1 MAGSGIRKEARWYCP
16 GQNQLKSTRESLS
29 AFRLRFNLGDKKQ
42 TARLVSGLVLFS
54 FVLTHFLNHG
64 LGIFSQD
71 LMEDFQVARSG
82 FWRSPVATI
91 VLYGALTTHICFG
104 IWRLINRNTW
114 RMPVWE
120 ALQILLAI
128 AIPFWLGKH
137 ILATRFMHET
147 LGHDDAYMYEIS
159 SLWPGFIVT
168 QNILWLCVWAHSVV
182 GLHYWLRIFSWYK
195 RAFPWLLSL
204 AVAIPVC
211 AIWGWMR
218 IGEILEAYDE
228 LDSGID
234 ERGGAWLSQAI
245 ENYKVVIIS
254 VAVCIVV
261 LISIRAAR
269 SFLGLTVNVQ
279 YPGGRSARGRTG
291 QTLLE
296 ISRHHNIPHAS
307 VCGGRARCST
317 CRVAIENG
325 QDLLEPPDENESRVL
340 RRIKA
345 PENVRLA
352 CQLRP
357 HSDIEIRPLVPVK
370 SSDSKTA
377 ANHDAYH
384 LGVEQQIVVLF
395 CDIRGFTSLSE
406 NHLSYDVVYLLNRY
420 HQVMTEA
427 IEAAGGYIDKYIGD
441 GIMAIFGVSNG
452 PQKGCF
458 QSIEAVLKMRQ
469 ALDVLNSEQHR
480 AAEGD
485 LRIGVGVHTGHAI
498 LGRIGASGHSAA
510 GLTALGDMVNTA
522 SRLESATKDHQSF
535 AIISKDVFKTAQ
547 VDLQGV
553 DWVDIAVRGRQQ
565 PIQAMSVKNISD
577 LAGLLR

>member
-1 MAGSGIRKEARWYCP
+1 M
-16 GQNQLKSTRESLS
+16 STKESLA
-29 AFRLRFNLGDKKQ
+29 AFRLRFNLGDGKQ

-54 FVLTHFLNHG
+54 FVLTHFTNHG

-71 LMEDFQVARSG
+71 LMEDFQVVRSG
-82 FWRSPVATI
+82 FWRSVVGT
-91 VLYGALTTHICFG
+91 VLLYGALATHIYFG
-104 IWRLINRNTW
+104 VWKLVKRNTW

-137 ILATRFMHET
+137 ILATRYMHET

-159 SLWPGFIVT
+159 SLWPEFIVT
-168 QNILWLCVWAHSVV
+168 QNFLLLCVWAHCIV

-195 RAFPWLLSL
+195 RAYPWLLSI
-204 AVAIPVC
+204 AVAIPGS

-234 ERGGAWLSQAI
+234 EQGGVWLAQSI
-245 ENYKVVIIS
+245 ENYKIVLIS
-254 VAVCIVV
+254 VAAGIVT
-261 LISIRAAR
+261 LISIRATR
-269 SFLGLTVNVQ
+269 SFLGLTVNVH

-317 CRVAIENG
+317 CRVAVENG
-325 QDLLEPPDENESRVL
+325 QDLLDPPDENESRVL

-352 CQLRP
+352 CQLKP
-357 HSDIEIRPLVPVK
+357 KSDVEIRPLVPVK
-370 SSDSKTA
+370 SSDTKTA
-377 ANHDAYH
+377 ANSDAYH
-384 LGVEQQIVVLF
+384 WGVEQQIAVLF

-406 NHLSYDVVYLLNRY
+406 NNLSYDVVFLLNRY
-420 HQVMTEA
+420 HQIMTEA

-452 PQKGCF
+452 PQNGCR
-458 QSIEAVLKMRQ
+458 QSIEAVVKMGE
-469 ALDVLNSEQHR
+469 ALSILNNEQHR
-480 AAEGD
+480 AADGD
-485 LRIGVGVHTGHAI
+485 LKIGIGVHTGQAI

-510 GLTALGDMVNTA
+510 GLTVLGDMVNTA

-535 AIISKDVFKTAQ
+535 AIISRQVFETAQ
-547 VDLQGV
+547 VELQNA
-553 DWVDIAVRGRQQ
+553 DWIDISVRGRQQ
-565 PIQAMSVKNISD
+565 PVQAMSVKTADD
-577 LAGLLR
+577 LADQLD